1 LHPGPP
7 RCTLRSPTALS
18 ETLGRAS
25 RGHLFAGAG
34 VVAAAVVLV
43 SVLTW
48 WNGMKTPMSYP
59 MEAVERVLPA
69 GVAEQVEEQAV
80 TLMEGSTEALRSSV
94 RSVSEG
100 LAGAGLGIGRLTN
113 SAAVSSS
120 GSLVPSLSS
129 VLPTPS
135 SSTSATLGT
144 SEEPSVPVAAQEP
157 SFPTTSEPTTS
168 SPPAT
173 EEPQPPPAAEE
184 PPPSEEPLPS
194 EEPPPSEQ
202 PQPPPAAE
210 EPPPPAPEEPRL
222 PPVT

>member
-135 SSTSATLGT
+135 STSATLGT